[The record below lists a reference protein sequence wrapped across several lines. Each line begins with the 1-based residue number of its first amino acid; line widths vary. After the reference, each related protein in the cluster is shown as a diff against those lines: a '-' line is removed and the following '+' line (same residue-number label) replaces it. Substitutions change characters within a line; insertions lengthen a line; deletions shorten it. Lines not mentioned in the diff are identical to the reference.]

1 MNHRLFWASTIA
13 EVAID
18 PEYMN
23 TATSESPIAI
33 S

>member
-1 MNHRLFWASTIA
+1 MNHRLLWASTIS
-13 EVAID
+13 EVDID

-23 TATSESPIAI
+23 TATSDSPIAI